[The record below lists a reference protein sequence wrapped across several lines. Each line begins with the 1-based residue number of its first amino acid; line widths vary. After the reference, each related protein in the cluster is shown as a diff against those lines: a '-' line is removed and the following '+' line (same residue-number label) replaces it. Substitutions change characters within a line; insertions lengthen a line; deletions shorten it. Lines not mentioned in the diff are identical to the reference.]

1 MANIDAIKNL
11 KETTKNSFDD
21 REKEAVS
28 KISVDDMRGAKAAI
42 ESKTFNIDGSS
53 VSLKNIVLGLAV
65 SPDWSGAT
73 YKWKKIEAKSEL
85 WAALQTLL
93 MINWKSIWASSIDGT
108 IWPRSATSLQQLQS
122 EMKSADNVRRA
133 TEIQQQASE
142 RVTMSW
148 LKQFPLGRSFD
159 GVKAGTFNRFKNM
172 QLLNGDWCLRSAS
185 IVGTKCT
192 IFYKAEY
199 NNSSKSI
206 VVDVSKNA
214 YGEVDVRK
222 FVKDIVAKVD
232 AEEKA
237 LKLKDAWDKMVAWI
251 NSFKESDI
259 SNPVV
264 RKRASLKGVDF
275 RWEINDSKR
284 VTLSSK
290 NDAIKRYAF
299 NPESYV
305 KNWVFDKV
313 AFNKALT
320 RNYYSEALPVVR
332 DSLQK
337 TLKGISIV
345 RVSSL
350 DENAAGW
357 YVKALDQWRKTIK
370 EYGRDF
376 NDIDAAYLAKRNE
389 IQHQKNYVSTKTNIN
404 ANAFKIRSLTW
415 SWLGSNVDSNK
426 LATNFDSIMT
436 ELKKIVLVEK
446 KGAGHYAINYNT
458 NKRWYFEKV
467 GKKDEYNK
475 IVDSIV
481 DVINGKKINVWWET
495 ITYKIDKLNR

>member
-11 KETTKNSFDD
+11 KETTKDSFDD

-93 MINWKSIWASSIDGT
+93 MINWKSIWAPSIDWT
-108 IWPRSATSLQQLQS
+108 IWPRSAASLQQLQS

-185 IVGTKCT
+185 IIGTKCT
-192 IFYKAEY
+192 IYYKAEF
-199 NNSSKSI
+199 NNSSKYIS
-206 VVDVSKNA
+206 VDISKNA

-232 AEEKA
+232 AGEKA

-251 NSFKESDI
+251 NDFKESDI
-259 SNPVV
+259 SDPVV
-264 RKRASLKGVDF
+264 RRWAKLK
-275 RWEINDSKR
+275 WINFKWAIDSNGK
-284 VTLSSK
+284 VVLSSRNNGMRTHLYNPEAGFLK
-290 NDAIKRYAF
+290 NGKFDKDAF
-299 NPESYV
+299 NRT
-305 KNWVFDKV
+305 
-313 AFNKALT
+313 LT
-320 RNYYSEALPVVR
+320 RDYYSEALPAVKQ
-332 DSLQK
+332 DAKNLLAIINKNPASSLNAKVLVDTALATCKSAITTVNAYGHRADFADISRSLNKAKVQYENQK
-337 TLKGISIV
+337 SYLTNKGILTDASIGII
-345 RVSSL
+345 R
-350 DENAAGW
+350 
-357 YVKALDQWRKTIK
+357 
-370 EYGRDF
+370 
-376 NDIDAAYLAKRNE
+376 LA
-389 IQHQKNYVSTKTNIN
+389 STRESFV
-404 ANAFKIRSLTW
+404 A
-415 SWLGSNVDSNK
+415 
-426 LATNFDSIMT
+426 NFDKI
-436 ELKKIVLVEK
+436 LKEAK
-446 KGAGHYAINYNT
+446 KMAVITKKWVGEYEVNYRT
-458 NKRWYFEKV
+458 TRRAAFDKV
-467 GKKDEYNK
+467 GKRAEYTRL
-475 IVDSIV
+475 VDSIV
-481 DVINGKKINVWWET
+481 DAVNGKTYNAWWET
-495 ITYKIDKLNR
+495 ITYKFTKINRE